1 MEKKHFLITY
11 YKNMD
16 SGIHIQKINNS
27 LPAQSPHSHEYFQ
40 IYYVLKGSLTHIVN
54 NNTFTLN
61 KGDVFIIPPKCTH
74 NICQPKD
81 ALFYTFSFT
90 ADSLRE
96 NYKSP
101 FLIAQFLQG
110 LEKNYDTPLKISIK
124 NHTLW
129 IENILEN
136 LHKEFEEKQIGYV
149 DAIISYATNFLIIL
163 ARDQFEKVSF
173 SIPKL
178 SNRLQILSCIEFID
192 AHFSEPL
199 TLNDMAKWSAMS
211 KSEFCRQFLAVSGTT
226 FQKYLHS
233 ARIKHATKLIKKD
246 YNISSIYCLCGYNDF
261 STFYRNFKKIMG
273 CSPMQYLKNSQ

>member
-11 YKNMD
+11 YKNTD

-40 IYYVLKGSLTHIVN
+40 IYYVLKGSLTHVVGDKE
-54 NNTFTLN
+54 FSLN

-74 NICQPKD
+74 KICQPKD

-90 ADSLRE
+90 AESLE
-96 NYKSP
+96 ANYKSL
-101 FLIAQFLQG
+101 FLVSQFLQG
-110 LEKNYDTPLKISIK
+110 LEKNYDDPLKISIK
-124 NHTLW
+124 KHTIW
-129 IENILEN
+129 IENLLEI
-136 LHKEFEEKQIGYV
+136 LHKEFEHKQVGYI
-149 DAIISYATNFLIIL
+149 DAIRAYATGLLILL

-173 SIPKL
+173 SIPKS
-178 SNRLQILSCIEFID
+178 SNRLQILSCMEFID
-192 AHFSEPL
+192 THFAEPL

-211 KSEFCRQFLAVSGTT
+211 KSEFCRQFLSISGTT

-233 ARIKHATKLIKKD
+233 ARIKHATKLIKQD

-261 STFYRNFKKIMG
+261 STFFRNFKKIMG
-273 CSPMQYLKNSQ
+273 CSPMQYLKTLQ